1 MNIPTLKTLLNGLNK
16 KIESQKGNWN
26 QNNPL
31 EKDYIYNKPF
41 YVEEIDGQEVIHELD
56 KKFIPSKMDC
66 KDPTGKGSFSLN
78 RKDSTIGK
86 YSIAAGEDN
95 IAEGEASFAIGSNTQ
110 ALGRYSFAGGQNT
123 TASGYSS
130 HAEGMNTTASG
141 EYSYAEGY
149 NTEASGIYSHAEG
162 SNTRAMSTCS
172 KSEGYETSAEGYYS
186 HAEGNSTQALADY
199 SHAEGYNTIAKASH
213 AHARGE
219 GIIAPRKYGCAEGQ
233 YNLVEFLEDVVVKT
247 QRLYRTAVFGNLIS
261 SVSRGNNFQDNGYRV
276 NWGGT
281 LNVSVRNLAIG
292 KIYTKEPYPTKP
304 KVLYEIL
311 NIEVDP
317 EDSSYYFI
325 TYNEYTYRGY
335 YIHVI
340 GNGTDDENRSNAY
353 GTFLDGTGW
362 FAKDVYVGSSSG
374 KNLDSGSKKLATEDY
389 VNQSIPDTSIF
400 ETQIDALI
408 KLDNAKTYADT
419 AVAALVNSAPETLDT
434 LGELAAAFEE
444 NADMVATLNAAVT
457 NKAEKSDLDNL
468 ADLVDLN
475 ATNIESLQAQVLPT
489 SLILADAITGK
500 SYTIQ
505 IQNGQLV
512 SFETTT

>member
-16 KIESQKGNWN
+16 KIESQKGNWD

-41 YVEEIDGQEVIHELD
+41 YVEEINGQEVIHELD
-56 KKFIPSKMDC
+56 KKFIPFKMDR
-66 KDPTGKGSFSLN
+66 KDPQGEGSFSLN

-95 IAEGEASFAIGSNTQ
+95 IAEGEVSFAIGSNTQ
-110 ALGRYSFAGGQNT
+110 ALGDYSFTGGQNT
-123 TASGYSS
+123 KAHGNYS
-130 HAEGMNTTASG
+130 HATGKNTEAFG
-141 EYSYAEGY
+141 KYSYAEGY
-149 NTEASGIYSHAEG
+149 KTKALADY
-162 SNTRAMSTCS
+162 S
-172 KSEGYETSAEGYYS
+172 KSEGYNTSAEGRYS
-186 HAEGNSTQALADY
+186 HAKGNNTQALADY
-199 SHAEGYNTIAKASH
+199 SCAEGYNTVAQALY
-213 AHARGE
+213 AHAQGE
-219 GIIAPRKYGCAEGQ
+219 GVIAPRKYGHAEGQ

-247 QRLYRTAVFGNLIS
+247 QRLHKRATFGDL
-261 SVSRGNNFQDNGYRV
+261 VSTVYEGNFQEDGYDV
-276 NWGGT
+276 AWGGI
-281 LNVSVRNLAIG
+281 LNVSVRNLETG
-292 KIYTKEPYPTKP
+292 KIYAKESFPGNP
-304 KVLYEIL
+304 KVLYEVL
-311 NIEVDP
+311 SIEVDP
-317 EDSSYYFI
+317 ENSSYYFV

-335 YIHVI
+335 YVHVI

-353 GTFLDGTGW
+353 GVFLDGTGW

-389 VNQSIPDTSIF
+389 VNNSIPDTSTF

-408 KLDNAKTYADT
+408 KLDNAKSYADT

-434 LGELAAAFEE
+434 LGELATAFEE

-468 ADLVDLN
+468 AELVDLN

-512 SFETTT
+512 SFETPVQ